1 MNAWNQLLGLLDR
14 TIGFPNKVR
23 SYVKK
28 KMQYFDQRTSEH
40 VFVLEYRIK
49 VRSGVLFKE
58 SPVRDGDALA
68 TLRELMDVKFVHT
81 EDSSPSLPSLKKA
94 NRTTTKTSLRPRKI
108 RPKPPASPIK
118 PG

>member
-49 VRSGVLFKE
+49 VRSGLLFKE
-58 SPVRDGDALA
+58 SPVANDAELA
-68 TLRELMDVKFVHT
+68 MLRELMDVGFVHT
-81 EDSSPSLPSLKKA
+81 EDSSPSPRSPEKA
-94 NRTTTKTSLRPRKI
+94 KRATAKTSQRQRKI
-108 RPKPPASPIK
+108 RPKPSASPIR